1 MERLLLTWEIGSLR
15 DETIDRYCSG
25 CGGKVKFK
33 DSLKRRRNANG
44 KKVYEY
50 AIYKCER
57 GHTWNRLLDIYG
69 AKHYTENR
77 EFDDV
82 TTNTTSVIKLVRI
95 EECLRMGFTE
105 IEIFIKKIE
114 GAWRLDKL
122 LTHHF
127 EGISRNQI
135 EKKIKSGKVLVDNEA
150 VKTKTKIRE
159 GSKIWI
165 DLTEINKDQK
175 TNYDS
180 ENQ

>member
-1 MERLLLTWEIGSLR
+1 MERLLITWEIGSQR
-15 DETIDRYCSG
+15 DETVDRYCSG

-50 AIYKCER
+50 AIYKCGR
-57 GHTWNRLLDIYG
+57 GHTWNRLLDIYA
-69 AKHYTENR
+69 AKHYTEDR
-77 EFDDV
+77 ESDDV
-82 TTNTTSVIKLVRI
+82 TPNTSSIVQIVRI
-95 EECLRMGFTE
+95 EECLRMGFAE

-114 GAWRLDKL
+114 GEWRLDKL

-127 EGISRNQI
+127 EGISRSQI
-135 EKKIKSGKVLVDNEA
+135 EKKIKSGKILVDNET
-150 VKTKTKIRE
+150 VKTKTKVRE

-165 DLTEINKDQK
+165 DLTETNKDPK
-175 TNYDS
+175 TNYDT

>member
-1 MERLLLTWEIGSLR
+1 
-15 DETIDRYCSG
+15 
-25 CGGKVKFK
+25 
-33 DSLKRRRNANG
+33 
-44 KKVYEY
+44 
-50 AIYKCER
+50 
-57 GHTWNRLLDIYG
+57 
-69 AKHYTENR
+69 
-77 EFDDV
+77 
-82 TTNTTSVIKLVRI
+82 
-95 EECLRMGFTE
+95 MGFTE

-135 EKKIKSGKVLVDNEA
+135 EKKIKSGKVLVDNEV